1 MLSSASQRVPMRV
14 FPLINGSCQ
23 GARRVYN
30 CPRPHTFQLIIEGK
44 NLHLAAP
51 DEYVASDW
59 LQCLVHAASG
69 VSVEFYNYL
78 ISVELYGQK

>member
-1 MLSSASQRVPMRV
+1 MRV

-30 CPRPHTFQLIIEGK
+30 CRRPHTFQLVIENK
-44 NLHLAAP
+44 SLHLAAP

-69 VSVEFYNYL
+69 VNYELSSAALKFYHFFSTGL
-78 ISVELYGQK
+78 